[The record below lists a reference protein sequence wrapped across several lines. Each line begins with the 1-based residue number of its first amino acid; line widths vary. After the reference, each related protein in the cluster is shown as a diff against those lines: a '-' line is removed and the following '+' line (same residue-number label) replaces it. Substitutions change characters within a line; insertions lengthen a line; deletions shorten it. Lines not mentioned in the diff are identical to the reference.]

1 MASPNHAAADRQR
14 VRPYAMTGGRT
25 RPTHDALEIET
36 LVSTTSTVDL
46 TPKLTVEQRAI
57 AVLCHDIL
65 SIAEV
70 SAKLHLPLGVVRI
83 LVGDMADDH
92 LVMVHRPAHP
102 GDRPDLALLERVLY
116 GSTPSDPTTS
126 VQLRISHTR
135 THSRLS
141 TPSRSPAS
149 SWRRRQHLLD
159 RPALAAPLQQCPDP
173 DARPLRPL
181 GEGERLAL
189 PGERFAAV
197 VPLHGRGIP
206 GRPVTR

>member
-25 RPTHDALEIET
+25 RPTHDVLEIET

-70 SAKLHLPLGVVRI
+70 SAKLDLPLGVVRI

-92 LVMVHRPAHP
+92 LVMVHRPAHA
-102 GDRPDLALLERVLY
+102 GDRPDLVLLERVLY
-116 GSTPSDPTTS
+116 G
-126 VQLRISHTR
+126 L
-135 THSRLS
+135 HS
-141 TPSRSPAS
+141 
-149 SWRRRQHLLD
+149 
-159 RPALAAPLQQCPDP
+159 
-173 DARPLRPL
+173 
-181 GEGERLAL
+181 
-189 PGERFAAV
+189 
-197 VPLHGRGIP
+197 I
-206 GRPVTR
+206 